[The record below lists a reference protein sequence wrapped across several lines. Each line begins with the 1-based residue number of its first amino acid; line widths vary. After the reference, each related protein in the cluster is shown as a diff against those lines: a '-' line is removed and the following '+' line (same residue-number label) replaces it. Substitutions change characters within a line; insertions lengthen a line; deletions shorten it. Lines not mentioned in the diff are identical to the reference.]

1 MTPTADKT
9 AKRTDNT
16 PDAINA
22 ELEILTTLDREPLL
36 SFIIRFKRARQKDP
50 SLEIAEWLGGTVSYK
65 IQSHEID
72 LNNTSEVLKHLESIE
87 RMRAESLFVHS
98 IGRLSSELKW
108 PTNTESGIESIRHFI
123 IQAKEILGP
132 ERSLNP
138 QSHKAVIKNIVKKL
152 PGYFQKNDTNYLD
165 LFPKVSILDDFA
177 QSLELLAHIE
187 DAEIRKKRNDS
198 ALTLHTANLSANLDH
213 TPSPSPTS
221 QNLTLISENPVER
234 VILALNR
241 LETKLDN
248 INRCFNCGATDHFIA
263 NCPEQRQV
271 GSMSTPQ
278 RQSYVQASGQN
289 TNPRSTR
296 RQSNRRTMAQRKM
309 PVMQPRADPVEFL
322 ELMDGPNWLK
332 VKGILD
338 SGAAKTIENVRHHNR
353 FCCMLHPVQSNLSVQ
368 LAKYEPIPIALI
380 GDAEIRVK
388 IDDDEPVYLGRVGIM
403 REDVPSITFFGGDGP
418 NLQVKKQQEQIRSYL
433 EKQLKES
440 KVITEAERQMLLDTS
455 LTHISSFGHHQ
466 GARKVSQLT
475 PVTCHLV
482 PSAPPGIF
490 LKPRPIGQKEEIW
503 LKNRIDELMEARIL
517 KRLSDPV

>member
-16 PDAINA
+16 PEAINA
-22 ELEILTTLDREPLL
+22 EFVEALRRLGSPSIRPPRLEILTTLDREPLL
-36 SFIIRFKRARQKDP
+36 NSIIRFKRARQKDP

-65 IQSHEID
+65 IQLHEID

-87 RMRAESLFVHS
+87 KMRAESLFAHS

-123 IQAKEILGP
+123 VQAKEILGP

-138 QSHKAVIKNIVKKL
+138 QSHKGVIKNTVKKL
-152 PGYFQKNDTNYLD
+152 PGCFQINDTNYLD
-165 LFPKVSILDDFA
+165 LFPKVSTLDDFA
-177 QSLELLAHIE
+177 QSLESLTPIE
-187 DAEIRKKRNDS
+187 DAEIRKKRNGS
-198 ALTLHTANLSANLDH
+198 ALTLHTANHSANLDH

-234 VILALNR
+234 VILSLNR

-248 INRCFNCGATDHFIA
+248 INKCFNCGATDHFIA

-271 GSMSTPQ
+271 GSM
-278 RQSYVQASGQN
+278 
-289 TNPRSTR
+289 
-296 RQSNRRTMAQRKM
+296 QSNRRTMAQRKM

-338 SGAAKTIENVRHHNR
+338 SGAAKTIENVRHHKR

-388 IDDDEPVYLGRVGIM
+388 IDDDEPVYLGRVRIFM
-403 REDVPSITFFGGDGP
+403 VDDE
-418 NLQVKKQQEQIRSYL
+418 
-433 EKQLKES
+433 
-440 KVITEAERQMLLDTS
+440 
-455 LTHISSFGHHQ
+455 SSFSELYIGKETLFDV
-466 GARKVSQLT
+466 GALPEQSLRKMPSWQRNLLAPNSMARRDNHLSQQ
-475 PVTCHLV
+475 
-482 PSAPPGIF
+482 
-490 LKPRPIGQKEEIW
+490 R
-503 LKNRIDELMEARIL
+503 N
-517 KRLSDPV
+517 